1 MAVEIGYNGIGVATL
16 AATGS
21 VTLAT
26 SGKYC
31 RGNVVVA
38 YTPRS
43 RTYELTLTKSSGW
56 VLLTE
61 LDADV
66 LAHINDPTL
75 TVVLAINDDYE
86 MVNYSGSLFIA
97 SNTPIGYSGG
107 TSGYPIYGIA
117 NRQVSSYHQ
126 AQPIYYQPGYTG
138 TSTDLGGLGAFR
150 VSGTKYYVQ
159 PGDGYL
165 RAGNYRLIFTW

>member
-1 MAVEIGYNGIGVATL
+1 MAVEIGYSGIGVATL

-43 RTYELTLTKSSGW
+43 RTYELTLAKSSGW

-66 LAHINDPTL
+66 LAHINDPSL
-75 TVVLAINDDYE
+75 TVVLAIADDFE
-86 MVNYSGSLFIA
+86 LVHYSGSFFIA
-97 SNTPIGYSGG
+97 SNTPFGYSGG
-107 TSGYPIYGIA
+107 SSGFPIYGLSQ
-117 NRQVSSYHQ
+117 RQNSSAHLAQ
-126 AQPIYYQPGYTG
+126 AIFYPPNNTG
-138 TSTDLGGLGAFR
+138 TSTSLGGLGIFR
-150 VSGTKYYVQ
+150 VSGNKYYIQ

-165 RAGNYRLIFTW
+165 RAGNYRLTFTW